1 MKLVYIFKRIKKQD
15 NYIIDTDNFDQNYNN
30 KTAKKKEQK

>member
-15 NYIIDTDNFDQNYNN
+15 NYIIDIDQFKTN
-30 KTAKKKEQK
+30 KTAKKRGKNE